1 MGIENAI
8 LKHIEQH
15 PTDLSA
21 YKDLFDLAKET
32 HDYGLNDRARQLLAN
47 NCFDEELWRKSL
59 CFSAYVNFDAY
70 CRYLELNR
78 SNKFYYPRR
87 TQLRKVV
94 QGLQELEDGEIST
107 LCISMPP

>member
-1 MGIENAI
+1 MGIEQAI

-32 HDYGLNDRARQLLAN
+32 NNHSLNSNARQLLAN

-59 CFSAYVNFDAY
+59 LFDAYDNFDAY
-70 CRYLELNR
+70 CRYLELDR
-78 SNKFYYPRR
+78 SNKFYAPRR
-87 TQLRKVV
+87 KQLRVAV
-94 QGLQELEDGEIST
+94 EGLQDLEDGKIKFLS
-107 LCISMPP
+107 ISMPP